1 MAYLAEGTGNNGFYM
16 PRYSSLEALTQMD
29 VPEVV
34 KDAATMLMEADL
46 QSFPMSGYVS
56 EYLAAIS
63 THMSQYLSGALDLDT
78 AVANVQAEVEAAI
91 Q

>member
-1 MAYLAEGTGNNGFYM
+1 M
-16 PRYSSLEALTQMD
+16 PRYSSLEALAAMD
-29 VPEVV
+29 VPQVV
-34 KDAATMLMEADL
+34 KDAANTLMTVEL

-63 THMSQYLSGALDLDT
+63 THMSQYLSGELDLDT
-78 AVANVQAEVEAAI
+78 AVANVQAEVEAAA